1 MPVYKYTGRTKRGN
15 KKRGT
20 IEAISRAQAIAALKE
35 KGIRPREITE
45 TKATIFNKD
54 ISIGA
59 NNVKNEDFV
68 IYCRQFATLI
78 RAGISIVNAT
88 NILAEQTESKG
99 LKKALL
105 LVEAD
110 VKEGRSFS
118 EAAEKYPKVFPSLFV
133 NMFRAGELTGNIDDT
148 LDRLASYYEKQ
159 NNLKKKVQSTMA
171 YPVVL
176 LIVITAVVI
185 FLMVSI
191 VPSITQTFS
200 DMGGELPTIT
210 KMVIVMSDFI
220 RESWITGLIVVALG
234 IGSFIILY
242 QKNEKFNYYTHMV
255 LFKMPVFGKL
265 LQKSAI
271 ARMTRTLASLF
282 ASAVPILQSL
292 TIVEKV
298 VGNPV
303 IGKVI
308 LESRESLEQGRPLS
322 EPLEKSWIFPPLV
335 SQMTAIGEQSGQ
347 LDFMLSKV
355 ADFYEEDVDRT
366 VDTLKSLIEPVMI
379 VILAG
384 VVGFIV
390 MAVMVPMFS
399 MYSQF

>member
-1 MPVYKYTGRTKRGN
+1 
-15 KKRGT
+15 
-20 IEAISRAQAIAALKE
+20 
-35 KGIRPREITE
+35 
-45 TKATIFNKD
+45 
-54 ISIGA
+54 
-59 NNVKNEDFV
+59 
-68 IYCRQFATLI
+68 
-78 RAGISIVNAT
+78 
-88 NILAEQTESKG
+88 
-99 LKKALL
+99 
-105 LVEAD
+105 
-110 VKEGRSFS
+110 
-118 EAAEKYPKVFPSLFV
+118 
-133 NMFRAGELTGNIDDT
+133 
-148 LDRLASYYEKQ
+148 
-159 NNLKKKVQSTMA
+159 MA